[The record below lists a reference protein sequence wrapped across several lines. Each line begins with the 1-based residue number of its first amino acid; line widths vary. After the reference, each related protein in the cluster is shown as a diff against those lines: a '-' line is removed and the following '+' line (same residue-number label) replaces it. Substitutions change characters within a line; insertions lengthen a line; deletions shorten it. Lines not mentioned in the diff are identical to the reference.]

1 MQQVYYYNRKKF
13 TDNFI
18 QTVITVNG
26 KKVKVLYPEHPLT
39 AWSVYHGKG
48 LSPVFYEDM
57 TPVMAS
63 YNRAGASLPIIS
75 QLLYDTVNG
84 MIARSYTNTEAKGT
98 CKDRILDTI
107 LETKSF
113 RDMNKVIIK

>member
-1 MQQVYYYNRKKF
+1 MYYYNRKKF

-18 QTVITVNG
+18 QTAITVNG

-39 AWSVYHGKG
+39 AWAVFHGKG
-48 LSPVFYEDM
+48 LSPVFHEDM

-63 YNRAGASLPIIS
+63 FKRPGASLPLIS
-75 QLLYDTVNG
+75 QLLYDTVKG
-84 MIARSYTNTEAKGT
+84 TVAQSYTNTEAKGA
-98 CKDRILDTI
+98 CKGRVLDTI

-113 RDMNKVIIK
+113 KDVNKVIIK